1 MLNQVSHTA
10 QSANACWCNKKV
22 IVCFFASV
30 REIIHWLKLVDYR
43 PV

>member
-1 MLNQVSHTA
+1 MHVGAIRKLLYV
-10 QSANACWCNKKV
+10 
-22 IVCFFASV
+22 FASV